1 MIKGKLTGLRAIEK
15 EDLNK
20 FLKWRNNPN
29 LRKNF
34 REFKELNSVNQE
46 IWFNNI
52 VMNSPN
58 NIMFSIVNLENNE
71 LIGACG
77 LNYIDWVNRNADLS
91 IYIGFKNEYIDDL
104 YAPDA
109 CKLLL
114 EYGFNELNLH
124 RIHVE
129 IYDFDLDKKGL
140 LDKLNFNYD
149 GMLRETHWT
158 DGKWANSLY
167 YSILEQEF
175 GR

>member
-1 MIKGKLTGLRAIEK
+1 MIKGNLTGLRAIEK

-20 FLKWRNNPN
+20 FLEWRNNPN

-46 IWFNNI
+46 LWFNNI